1 MHLEKNSANPSI
13 ARISVQDVPH
23 IEPGVDENWGSPEML
38 LQFQERLVTGLC
50 SHKVT
55 LVSSI
60 AGAMVLLLRQSSKLS
75 VGLSYNSSN
84 SPWSSSSQACS
95 SLLSSVPSQLNSF
108 ATGFFTR
115 FLPTWQFLHGK
126 DWVQLCH
133 SDIILI

>member
-1 MHLEKNSANPSI
+1 MHLGKNSANPSI

-38 LQFQERLVTGLC
+38 LQFQERVVTGLC

-75 VGLSYNSSN
+75 VGNTM
-84 SPWSSSSQACS
+84 QALESCAAQTW
-95 SLLSSVPSQLNSF
+95 LQIL
-108 ATGFFTR
+108 ATWT
-115 FLPTWQFLHGK
+115 LPRP
-126 DWVQLCH
+126 
-133 SDIILI
+133 